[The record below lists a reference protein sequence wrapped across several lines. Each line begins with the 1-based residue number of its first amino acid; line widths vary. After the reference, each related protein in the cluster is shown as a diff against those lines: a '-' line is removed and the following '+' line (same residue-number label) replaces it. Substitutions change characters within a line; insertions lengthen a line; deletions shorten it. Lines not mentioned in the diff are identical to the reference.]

1 MPRSH
6 SNTGGV
12 RSYSVE
18 GEHRSAPGEW
28 LTDPEQQ
35 AWQAYMRLQMLINRE
50 IDRQLQAH
58 SSLSYDDY
66 EVLHALSQAPEG
78 CLRVNAL
85 VNMLAWEDSRL
96 FRRTESM
103 ADRGLVV
110 RNIPPTDHRPTEVC
124 VTKVG
129 REMLSGA
136 APGHVDL
143 VRRLFF
149 DGIPDGFLEPLAE
162 ALDAIRLNASRV
174 QLNESLP
181 APEPNGSSEANVNDR
196 SA

>member
-6 SNTGGV
+6 INASGL
-12 RSYSVE
+12 RSYSAE
-18 GEHRSAPGEW
+18 NEHRSSPGEW
-28 LTDPEQQ
+28 LTDEEQK
-35 AWQAYMRLQMLINRE
+35 AWQAYMRLQMLINHE
-50 IDRQLQAH
+50 IDRQLQADRG
-58 SSLSYDDY
+58 LSADDY

-85 VNMLAWEDSRL
+85 ANMLAWEHSRL
-96 FRRTESM
+96 SRQTERM

-110 RNIPPTDHRPTEVC
+110 RNILPTNHRVTEVC
-124 VTKVG
+124 ITGAG
-129 REMLSGA
+129 RDTLAAA

-162 ALDAIRLNASRV
+162 ALDVIRLNASRV
-174 QLNESLP
+174 QLKHSPP
-181 APEPNGSSEANVNDR
+181 APEPNGSSETDLSDR
-196 SA
+196 PA